1 MSSPTDARLSAEQT
15 YVSEVYRRLDEL
27 RDQTRRRLDEV
38 RRSGANGT
46 HQNRSERDAFA
57 TLYEDRLALLES
69 VEERLVFGRLD
80 LLEGDLR
87 YIGRVGLSDADHHP
101 LLTDWRAPAAR
112 PFYQA
117 TAAHPQGVTLRR
129 HIQTRGR
136 DVVGIEDDVLDLDAV
151 DNPSDL
157 AGEGALLAALAE
169 HRTGRMGDI
178 VATIQAEQDAIIRS
192 DVDGVLVV
200 QGGPGTGK
208 TAVALHRAAYLLY
221 AHRERM
227 ERSGVLVVGP
237 SPVFL
242 RYIEQVLPALGETG
256 VVSMTIADLVP
267 GVSVTAAESDELA
280 TIKGKPIWQRIISRA
295 VRARQRV
302 LPRQELKVGSVSL
315 TLRPEDVR
323 TAHTRARRTGQPHN
337 QARVTFVRVMLRFLA
352 EQYAE
357 AVEGVSE
364 EEIPEIIDDIR
375 SSRDVR
381 VALNLCWLPLTATG
395 LVADLFAKPHR
406 LAEAGR
412 ELGEGTRALLYRE
425 PDAGWTE
432 ADIPLIDEAAELI
445 GSDDATARAQAR
457 AEEARR
463 SADVDYARQM
473 LENTGLGGGIVTAE
487 MVAERFADR
496 GPALTLAER
505 ALADRSWTYGHVVID
520 EAQELSAMA
529 WRALLRRNPTRS
541 MTIVGD
547 VSQVSTSAGT
557 RRWAETL
564 DKRIKGSWRLETLTV
579 NYRTPA
585 TVMDAAWAVA
595 VAADPSHP
603 PSEITSARDVPDALE
618 VVETSDV
625 GAAVRSAID
634 AERSAGGNL
643 AVIVPTSSLPSY
655 AAEFGL
661 DVSADLTAPV
671 VILDPAR
678 AKGLEFDRVI
688 LVEPRRIQAESAGP
702 GDLYVAMT
710 RCTQRLVVV
719 AKSGLPEGLASR
731 H

>member
-1 MSSPTDARLSAEQT
+1 
-15 YVSEVYRRLDEL
+15 
-27 RDQTRRRLDEV
+27 
-38 RRSGANGT
+38 
-46 HQNRSERDAFA
+46 
-57 TLYEDRLALLES
+57 
-69 VEERLVFGRLD
+69 
-80 LLEGDLR
+80 
-87 YIGRVGLSDADHHP
+87 
-101 LLTDWRAPAAR
+101 
-112 PFYQA
+112 
-117 TAAHPQGVTLRR
+117 
-129 HIQTRGR
+129 
-136 DVVGIEDDVLDLDAV
+136 
-151 DNPSDL
+151 
-157 AGEGALLAALAE
+157 
-169 HRTGRMGDI
+169 
-178 VATIQAEQDAIIRS
+178 
-192 DVDGVLVV
+192 
-200 QGGPGTGK
+200 
-208 TAVALHRAAYLLY
+208 
-221 AHRERM
+221 
-227 ERSGVLVVGP
+227 
-237 SPVFL
+237 
-242 RYIEQVLPALGETG
+242 
-256 VVSMTIADLVP
+256 
-267 GVSVTAAESDELA
+267 
-280 TIKGKPIWQRIISRA
+280 
-295 VRARQRV
+295 
-302 LPRQELKVGSVSL
+302 
-315 TLRPEDVR
+315 
-323 TAHTRARRTGQPHN
+323 
-337 QARVTFVRVMLRFLA
+337 MLRFLA

-463 SADVDYARQM
+463 SADIDYARQM

-585 TVMDAAWAVA
+585 SVMAAAWAVA
-595 VAADPSHP
+595 VAADPTHP

-618 VVETSDV
+618 VLRTPIS
-625 GAAVRSAID
+625 VR
-634 AERSAGGNL
+634 R
-643 AVIVPTSSLPSY
+643 
-655 AAEFGL
+655 
-661 DVSADLTAPV
+661 
-671 VILDPAR
+671 
-678 AKGLEFDRVI
+678 
-688 LVEPRRIQAESAGP
+688 
-702 GDLYVAMT
+702 
-710 RCTQRLVVV
+710 
-719 AKSGLPEGLASR
+719 
-731 H
+731 